1 MEETY
6 FQSFLN
12 LLDDNVILKESTAI
26 GVMFQFRSYIK
37 KIKSEVLVDIQTK
50 GDNRNDYLDYL
61 INEIEQQDY
70 LKDINVSYVQK
81 WLDEYQITI
90 EEIFNINRQENAIE
104 KVIDSH
110 YNDMEAFSPEK
121 DKALEVQTCFLYFFC
136 SHYANELINY
146 LNGLKKQEKKSD
158 KPTPLIMT
166 KPFKDEYL
174 IAFCKEISNERMVK
188 ETCFYLIYNSI
199 THYVPYLENEIFENL
214 VILDSDKKD
223 DYLNFAIDTIRKTE
237 FSDCDE
243 TIIAKWLT
251 KYNVP
256 IEEFPNFNNIE
267 LQLWLKRNYKGRYE
281 HLSDYDFILDIQS
294 DFYYYAA
301 GLEAQKMIA
310 FLESKKSTVSKNIDN
325 QRNSNEQIKWIGKP
339 SQLGFIIGKLAEL
352 GYIDA
357 PQKPNGDVNF
367 TQFAKQVNNTF
378 NVSTTEATLSKYLN
392 LESEKGSETVR
403 KFNDN
408 GFDIPHLKTIS

>member
-12 LLDDNVILKESTAI
+12 LLDNNVVLKEYTAI
-26 GVMFQFRSYIK
+26 GVMFQFRKYIR

-61 INEIEQQDY
+61 INEIDQQDY
-70 LKDINVSYVQK
+70 LKNIDVSYVQK
-81 WLDEYQITI
+81 WLDEYHITI

-104 KVIDSH
+104 NVIDIH

-121 DKALEVQTCFLYFFC
+121 DKALQVQTDFLYYFC
-136 SHYANELINY
+136 KYYADELIGY
-146 LNGLKKQEKKSD
+146 LNSLKHQKTKIDSMPQ
-158 KPTPLIMT
+158 PIV

-174 IAFCKEISNERMVK
+174 KVFCKEINNERVIK
-188 ETCFYLIYNSI
+188 ETCFSLIYESI
-199 THYVPYLENEIFENL
+199 IHYVPHFENEILENL
-214 VILDSDKKD
+214 LLLDTDKKD
-223 DYLNFAIDTIRKTE
+223 DYLNFVIDTIKKTE
-237 FSDCDE
+237 YSHCDQSV
-243 TIIAKWLT
+243 INKWLT
-251 KYNVP
+251 KYNAPV
-256 IEEFPNFNNIE
+256 EEFPNFNSEE
-267 LQLWLKRNYKGRYE
+267 LSHWLKRYYNGYNDDI
-281 HLSDYDFILDIQS
+281 SDYDFILDIQS

-310 FLESKKSTVSKNIDN
+310 FLESKKSTVSRNIEN
-325 QRNSNEQIKWIGKP
+325 LEATTEQIKWIGKP

-357 PQKPNGDVNF
+357 PIKPNGDINF

-378 NVSTTEATLSKYLN
+378 NVATTEATLSKYLN